1 MPNHLHAFA
10 DFLTQTKFDD
20 IPEPAVKRAKLIIA
34 DCIAAIVGGSA
45 EAENQALET
54 SIMRHGCARILG
66 GSNFSDAQ
74 SASLMNGTAGT
85 ALEMDEGH
93 QFARGHPGMHVF
105 PALLAAS
112 DTADAPVTGQEF
124 LQSFILGYDIAARIG
139 LATNLNPHMH
149 PHGTWGV
156 IGAASAI
163 GVLNRLDRQKIIEL
177 INISSSFSL
186 ATSRKTMLEGGTVR
200 NSYTGISNQM
210 AHLAYQILQAGFS
223 GEKDGIGS
231 VFGNIVSSSFDT
243 AAALDALGT
252 RFEVTRNYFKLHA
265 CCRYNHAA
273 LDALWLLMEQYS
285 ELQNPEN
292 IAHIDV
298 ESYFLAAELT
308 DPKPRNMLAARF
320 SVPFAVATS
329 LINRSSKIQSFTQDM
344 LEKTKILALA
354 AKTSIKE
361 NSDMSAQLPDYRPA
375 SICITMQDG
384 STYRASVKT
393 NRGDWRDPYSEAA
406 LKEKY
411 NSLTARRWSP
421 AKRNAL
427 YTRILNLEH
436 ALDLKE
442 TFTL

>member
-1 MPNHLHAFA
+1 
-10 DFLTQTKFDD
+10 
-20 IPEPAVKRAKLIIA
+20 
-34 DCIAAIVGGSA
+34 
-45 EAENQALET
+45 
-54 SIMRHGCARILG
+54 
-66 GSNFSDAQ
+66 
-74 SASLMNGTAGT
+74 MNGTAGT

-112 DTADAPVTGQEF
+112 DTADRPITGREF

-149 PHGTWGV
+149 PHGTWGI

-177 INISSSFSL
+177 INISSNFSL
-186 ATSRKTMLEGGTVR
+186 TTSRKTMLEGGTVR

-223 GEKDGIGS
+223 GEKDGIDS
-231 VFGNIVSSSFDT
+231 VFGNIVSSGFDT

-292 IAHIDV
+292 IAHINV

-308 DPKPRNMLAARF
+308 DAKPRNMLAARF

-329 LINRSSKIQSFTQDM
+329 LVNRSSKIQSFTQDM
-344 LEKTKILALA
+344 LRTTKILELA

-361 NSDMSAQLPDYRPA
+361 NADMSAQLPDYRPA

-384 STYRASVKT
+384 STYHASVKT
-393 NRGDWRDPYSEAA
+393 NRGDWRDPYSEAE

-411 NSLTARRWSP
+411 NSLTARRWSI
-421 AKRNAL
+421 AKSNAL
-427 YTRILNLEH
+427 YRRILDLDR
-436 ALDLKE
+436 ALDMKE
-442 TFTL
+442 VFTL

>member
-1 MPNHLHAFA
+1 
-10 DFLTQTKFDD
+10 
-20 IPEPAVKRAKLIIA
+20 
-34 DCIAAIVGGSA
+34 
-45 EAENQALET
+45 
-54 SIMRHGCARILG
+54 
-66 GSNFSDAQ
+66 
-74 SASLMNGTAGT
+74 
-85 ALEMDEGH
+85 
-93 QFARGHPGMHVF
+93 
-105 PALLAAS
+105 
-112 DTADAPVTGQEF
+112 
-124 LQSFILGYDIAARIG
+124 
-139 LATNLNPHMH
+139 MH

-177 INISSSFSL
+177 INISSNFSL
-186 ATSRKTMLEGGTVR
+186 TTSRKTMLEGGTVR
-200 NSYTGISNQM
+200 NSYTGISSQM

-223 GEKDGIGS
+223 GEKDGIDS
-231 VFGNIVSSSFDT
+231 VFGNIVSSGFDT
-243 AAALDALGT
+243 AAALDELGT

-329 LINRSSKIQSFTQDM
+329 LVNRSSTRQSFTQDM
-344 LEKTKILALA
+344 LRTTKILELA

-361 NSDMSAQLPDYRPA
+361 NADMSAQLPDYRPA

-384 STYRASVKT
+384 GTYRASVKT
-393 NRGDWRDPYSEAA
+393 NRGDWRDPYSEAE

-411 NSLTARRWSP
+411 NSLTARRWSIG
-421 AKRNAL
+421 KSNAL
-427 YTRILNLEH
+427 YRRILDLDR
-436 ALDLKE
+436 ALDMKE
-442 TFTL
+442 VFTL